1 MNPEKI
7 HLLEDIKQQ
16 TPCSLLDC
24 IPLGY
29 DSLLSFEYRHAQR
42 YWQFKL
48 LKCSGFYKITLMWYC
63 YSDFL
68 FYWLFFPFPLHFM
81 LWLLLVFVCTCSVYA
96 HMCVCVQGGVVCM
109 LVQPPMLR
117 GQRRITCIL
126 LYHFLL
132 HSLETRFLTEL
143 IQLDK
148 PARRSQQSFCL
159 YLPQSWSFTRAVVW
173 CGVER
178 CVCVCACACIYP
190 ED

>member
-1 MNPEKI
+1 MV
-7 HLLEDIKQQ
+7 
-16 TPCSLLDC
+16 
-24 IPLGY
+24 
-29 DSLLSFEYRHAQR
+29 
-42 YWQFKL
+42 
-48 LKCSGFYKITLMWYC
+48 
-63 YSDFL
+63 
-68 FYWLFFPFPLHFM
+68 
-81 LWLLLVFVCTCSVYA
+81 LLLRLPFLLIIFSYFLYILCYDYYLCLCVHVVY
-96 HMCVCVQGGVVCM
+96 MPTCVCVQGGVVCM
-109 LVQPPMLR
+109 CVQPPMLR

-178 CVCVCACACIYP
+178 CVCVRVHAFILKIKLTSSCLPNKYFYLLINLPAPFSAF
-190 ED
+190 